1 MVSGD
6 LSGEACG
13 MSVWAYLRGHVLA
26 VAIALLTVGL
36 LWPMLRLVGLGGELV
51 TLIVL
56 CVALALLA
64 MGIANYLHTR
74 AWCRRFAEVARAGGD
89 APELALSMEE
99 PDAPEAQVVFEALQ
113 AVATEANARVSD
125 SRLREREHREFVET
139 WVHEVKTPLAAIDL
153 MLENLDDAR
162 LAPLARELDRVGSL
176 VEQAL
181 YFARS
186 SSVESD
192 YLVRTCTLEALVRG
206 AVKSRAHALVGA
218 HVAVGMEGLDRTVF
232 ADHKWMQFVLGQLI
246 DNAVRYRRDPVDPAA
261 CDAETPG
268 GAAADGP
275 RIDFSARVLDEGRAD
290 ERVVLSVRD
299 NGCGISAAD
308 IGRVFD
314 KGFTGSNGRVYAK
327 STGIGLYLVRS
338 LCEKMG
344 LSVSASS
351 VEGEWTCFEIVFPTN
366 RMKVLGDDAAAS
378 LGGGRTL

>member
-1 MVSGD
+1 
-6 LSGEACG
+6 

-246 DNAVRYRRDPVDPAA
+246 DNAVRYRRGPACPAGGDVPADLAA
-261 CDAETPG
+261 CDAEAAG

-344 LSVSASS
+344 FSVSASS

-366 RMKVLGDDAAAS
+366 RMKVFGDDATAS
-378 LGGGRTL
+378 LGGGRIL

>member
-1 MVSGD
+1 
-6 LSGEACG
+6 
-13 MSVWAYLRGHVLA
+13 MSVWAYLRGRVLT

-36 LWPMLRLVGLGGELV
+36 LWPMLRLVGLGSELV

-64 MGIANYLHTR
+64 MGIVNYLHTR
-74 AWCRRFAEVARAGGD
+74 AWCKQFAEVARAGGD
-89 APELALSMEE
+89 APELAVSMVE
-99 PDAPEAQVVFEALQ
+99 PDAPEAQVVFGALQ
-113 AVATEANARVSD
+113 AVAAEANARVSD

-181 YFARS
+181 FFARS
-186 SSVESD
+186 SSVEND
-192 YLVRTCTLEALVRG
+192 YLVRTCTLETLVRE

-232 ADHKWMQFVLGQLI
+232 ADPKWMQFVLGQLI
-246 DNAVRYRRDPVDPAA
+246 DNAVRYRRDPGARGNAA
-261 CDAETPG
+261 GRDG
-268 GAAADGP
+268 RGSSAAANGP

-290 ERVVLSVRD
+290 ERVVLGVRD

-314 KGFTGSNGRVYAK
+314 KGFTGSNGRTHAK
-327 STGIGLYLVRS
+327 STGIGLYLVRA

-366 RMKVLGDDAAAS
+366 RMKVLGDDAPAS
-378 LGGGRTL
+378 LGGRRVP

>member
-1 MVSGD
+1 MG
-6 LSGEACG
+6 
-13 MSVWAYLRGHVLA
+13 VWAYLRGHVLA

-74 AWCRRFAEVARAGGD
+74 AWCRRFADVARAGGD
-89 APELALSMEE
+89 ALELTLSMED
-99 PDAPEAQVVFEALQ
+99 PDAPEAQVAFEALQ
-113 AVATEANARVSD
+113 AVAAEANARVSD

-186 SSVESD
+186 SSVEND
-192 YLVRTCTLEALVRG
+192 YLVRTCTLEALVRE

-232 ADHKWMQFVLGQLI
+232 ADPKWMQFVLGQLI
-246 DNAVRYRRDPVDPAA
+246 DNAVRYRRDPVDPAGGDVPADPAA
-261 CDAETPG
+261 CDAETAG
-268 GAAADGP
+268 GAATDGP

-366 RMKVLGDDAAAS
+366 RMKVFGDDATAS
-378 LGGGRTL
+378 LGGGRIL

>member
-1 MVSGD
+1 
-6 LSGEACG
+6 
-13 MSVWAYLRGHVLA
+13 MSVWAYLRGRVLT

-36 LWPMLRLVGLGGELV
+36 LWPMLRLVGLGSELV

-64 MGIANYLHTR
+64 MGIVNYLHTR
-74 AWCRRFAEVARAGGD
+74 AWCKQFAEVARAGGD
-89 APELALSMEE
+89 APELAVSMVE
-99 PDAPEAQVVFEALQ
+99 PDAPEAQVVFGALQ
-113 AVATEANARVSD
+113 AVAAEANARVSD

-181 YFARS
+181 FFARS
-186 SSVESD
+186 SSVEND
-192 YLVRTCTLEALVRG
+192 YLVRTCTLETLVRE
-206 AVKSRAHALVGA
+206 AIKSRAHALVGA

-232 ADHKWMQFVLGQLI
+232 ADPKWMQFVLGQLI
-246 DNAVRYRRDPVDPAA
+246 DNAVRYRRAPAGPVGRDGAVGR
-261 CDAETPG
+261 DGG
-268 GAAADGP
+268 GAEAAGGAPAADGP

-290 ERVVLSVRD
+290 ERVVLGVRD

-314 KGFTGSNGRVYAK
+314 KGFTGSNGRTHAK
-327 STGIGLYLVRS
+327 STGIGLYLVRA

-366 RMKVLGDDAAAS
+366 RMKVLGDDAPAS
-378 LGGGRTL
+378 LGGRRVP

>member
-1 MVSGD
+1 
-6 LSGEACG
+6 

-181 YFARS
+181 FFARS
-186 SSVESD
+186 SSVEND
-192 YLVRTCTLEALVRG
+192 YLVRTCTLETLVREV
-206 AVKSRAHALVGA
+206 VKSRAHALVGA

-232 ADHKWMQFVLGQLI
+232 ADPKWMQFVLGQLI
-246 DNAVRYRRDPVDPAA
+246 DNAVRYRRDPGARGNAA
-261 CDAETPG
+261 GRDG
-268 GAAADGP
+268 RGSGAAADGP

-290 ERVVLSVRD
+290 ERVVLGVRD

-308 IGRVFD
+308 IGRVFN
-314 KGFTGSNGRVYAK
+314 KGFTGSNGRTHAK
-327 STGIGLYLVRS
+327 STGIGLYLVRA

-366 RMKVLGDDAAAS
+366 RMKVLGDDAPAS
-378 LGGGRTL
+378 LGGRRVP

>member
-1 MVSGD
+1 
-6 LSGEACG
+6 

>member
-1 MVSGD
+1 
-6 LSGEACG
+6 

-64 MGIANYLHTR
+64 MGIANYLHAR
-74 AWCRRFAEVARAGGD
+74 AWCRRFADVARAGGD

-99 PDAPEAQVVFEALQ
+99 PDAPEAQAAFEALQ
-113 AVATEANARVSD
+113 AVAAEANARVSD

-186 SSVESD
+186 SSVEND
-192 YLVRTCTLEALVRG
+192 YLVRTCTLEALVREV
-206 AVKSRAHALVGA
+206 VKSRVHALVGA
-218 HVAVGMEGLDRTVF
+218 HMAVGMEGLDRTVF
-232 ADHKWMQFVLGQLI
+232 ADPKWMQFVLGQLI
-246 DNAVRYRRDPVDPAA
+246 DNAVRYRRDPVDPAGGDLPVDPAA

-290 ERVVLSVRD
+290 ERVVLGVRD

-366 RMKVLGDDAAAS
+366 RMKVLGDDAAAP